1 MTSIK
6 FLWKL
11 MLLLCLLTHPSIIAP
26 KPDPAMVQ
34 QREAAQR
41 EIKERHEAF
50 LKTKAEVEAQ
60 RAEQLKTTEMIQNR
74 MAEQRRQG
82 EANNVQAMEK
92 SRVDMENAKVRIQN
106 TFAQRQAEWASTQAK
121 RQQEQQRQQK
131 QK

>member
-11 MLLLCLLTHPSIIAP
+11 MLLLCLLAHPSIIAP

-41 EIKERHEAF
+41 EMQERHEEF
-50 LKTKAEVEAQ
+50 LKNKAEVEAK
-60 RAEQLKTTEMIQNR
+60 RAEHLKTIEKIQNQV
-74 MAEQRRQG
+74 AEQRRQG
-82 EANNVQAMEK
+82 EANLQAMEK
-92 SRVDMENAKVRIQN
+92 NRMDIESAGVRIQN
-106 TFAQRQAEWASTQAK
+106 TFAQRQAERVSAQAR
-121 RQQEQQRQQK
+121 RQQEQQRQQ